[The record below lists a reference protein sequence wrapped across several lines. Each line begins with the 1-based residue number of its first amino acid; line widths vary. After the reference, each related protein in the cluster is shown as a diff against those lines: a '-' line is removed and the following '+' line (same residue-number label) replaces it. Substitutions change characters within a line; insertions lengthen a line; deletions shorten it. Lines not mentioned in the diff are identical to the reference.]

1 MFNGLKG
8 VIRGCPEDTGDLEAI
23 LHYFKGVTSYI
34 DRGKVEININLDDA
48 ALSSVKASSCNLYS
62 PVHANKM
69 VQTMIKGIM
78 NLITGGKR
86 IDFEVETLS
95 IIEAGTTL
103 MNYFPQNPPRY
114 FNRSDLTYLTHSE
127 TDGGAILLE
136 ALKNQELRNVL
147 MAVSYS
153 EDWSKLY
160 YAWEAISTSIT
171 KNNLKIKGDR
181 KKIVAEVLDIPWNRK
196 DIGDFCN
203 MANTCLNPLE
213 GAKHAKG
220 LNDPIVPNIFWGFQV
235 IRKIVIR
242 WLDKYYNLKIIHA
255 GPSKDKMSRGSPPE
269 VLEQIKII
277 DYLEILR

>member
-48 ALSSVKASSCNLYS
+48 ALSSIKASSCNLYS

-78 NLITGGKR
+78 NLITGGR
-86 IDFEVETLS
+86 SIDFEVETLS
-95 IIEAGTTL
+95 IFEAGTTL

-114 FNRSDLTYLTHSE
+114 FKRSDLTCLNHSE

-160 YAWEAISTSIT
+160 YAWERIYNSIVG
-171 KNNLKIKGDR
+171 NNSKIKGDR
-181 KKIVAEVLDIPWNRK
+181 KKFVAEKLDISWT
-196 DIGDFCN
+196 DINDFCK
-203 MANTCLNPLE
+203 MANKCSNPLE
-213 GAKHAKG
+213 GARHAKG
-220 LNDPIVPNIFWGFQV
+220 LNDPIVPNIFWSFKV
-235 IRKIVIR
+235 IRKIVIK
-242 WLDKYYNLKIIHA
+242 WLDKYYNLKIIYS
-255 GPSKDKMSRGSPPE
+255 GPSKDKMFPASPPE